1 MRKPNEIYLNGNSST
16 VQIASTHETSKV
28 QIFNSPIFGKIRV
41 TTDKN
46 GNPLFCLIDICTSIG
61 ITNSRVVKTRLDKDD
76 VCLIDAI
83 DNLGRNQQLTFVT
96 ESGMYD
102 VILRS
107 DSPQAKPFKR
117 WVTRDVLPTIRKT
130 GSYSIQPQTPQT
142 YLEALKALVSSEE
155 EKQVLALEKKQLE
168 ERNAKL
174 QPKADFADCI
184 MQAST
189 CISVAEMA
197 NILKQN
203 GLFYKGQNALY
214 GYLRY
219 NGYLLQRGIRR
230 NLPSQKAIDKGVMRI
245 AERPYITNGQVGF
258 HRITVITPY
267 GQKFFLQLFRS
278 MKENNENIMT
288 LF

>member
-1 MRKPNEIYLNGNSST
+1 MKALTKSSSSEEIKAYFKAILSLAKASEKYPVNLDEVWMLVYERKDNATKALMRDFIEGEDFITVRQKAEGGKFASIDYLLS
-16 VQIASTHETSKV
+16 VPCLEYFIARKVRPVFEVYRQVFHKVTNTSV
-28 QIFNSPIFGKIRV
+28 Y
-41 TTDKN
+41 
-46 GNPLFCLIDICTSIG
+46 LI
-61 ITNSRVVKTRLDKDD
+61 
-76 VCLIDAI
+76 
-83 DNLGRNQQLTFVT
+83 
-96 ESGMYD
+96 
-102 VILRS
+102 
-107 DSPQAKPFKR
+107 
-117 WVTRDVLPTIRKT
+117 
-130 GSYSIQPQTPQT
+130 PQT
-142 YLEALKALVSSEE
+142 YSEALLLAANQAREIEQLNL
-155 EKQVLALEKKQLE
+155 EKQQLASENEKN
-168 ERNAKL
+168 R
-174 QPKADFADCI
+174 PKVQFADCI

-258 HRITVITPY
+258 NRITVITPY

>member
-1 MRKPNEIYLNGNSST
+1 MKALTKSSSSEEIKAYFKAILSLAKASEKYPVNLDEVWMLVYERKDNATKALMRDFIEGEDFITVRQKAEGGKFASIDYLLS
-16 VQIASTHETSKV
+16 VPCLEYFIARKVRPVFEVYRQVFHKVTNTSV
-28 QIFNSPIFGKIRV
+28 Y
-41 TTDKN
+41 
-46 GNPLFCLIDICTSIG
+46 LI
-61 ITNSRVVKTRLDKDD
+61 
-76 VCLIDAI
+76 
-83 DNLGRNQQLTFVT
+83 
-96 ESGMYD
+96 
-102 VILRS
+102 
-107 DSPQAKPFKR
+107 
-117 WVTRDVLPTIRKT
+117 
-130 GSYSIQPQTPQT
+130 PQT
-142 YLEALKALVSSEE
+142 YSEALLLAANQAREIEQLNL
-155 EKQVLALEKKQLE
+155 EKQQLASENEKN
-168 ERNAKL
+168 R
-174 QPKADFADCI
+174 PKVQFADCI

-230 NLPSQKAIDKGVMRI
+230 NLSSQKAIDKGVMRI

-258 HRITVITPY
+258 NRITVITPY

>member
-1 MRKPNEIYLNGNSST
+1 MNTSVVYDYKGS
-16 VQIASTHETSKV
+16 QIS
-28 QIFNSPIFGKIRV
+28 FM
-41 TTDKN
+41 
-46 GNPLFCLIDICTSIG
+46 
-61 ITNSRVVKTRLDKDD
+61 
-76 VCLIDAI
+76 
-83 DNLGRNQQLTFVT
+83 
-96 ESGMYD
+96 SGENVM
-102 VILRS
+102 VNAT
-107 DSPQAKPFKR
+107 QMAKPFSKQPIDWLKTNQSKEYIETFSKLKIISLADLVQVIKGGNNSGTWMHEDVALEFAR
-117 WVTRDVLPTIRKT
+117 WLSPSFAIWCNDRIKELLKT
-130 GSYSIQPQTPQT
+130 GVTTVSNDD
-142 YLEALKALVSSEE
+142 EAIAYAM
-155 EKQVLALEKKQLE
+155 QVLNRRLEQAKAEKKQLE
-168 ERNAKL
+168 QQNAKL

-230 NLPSQKAIDKGVMRI
+230 NLPSQKAINKGVMRI

-258 HRITVITPY
+258 NRITVITPY

>member
-1 MRKPNEIYLNGNSST
+1 MKALTKSSSSEEIKAYFKAILSLTKASEKYPVNLDEVWMLVYERKDNATKALMRDFIEGEDFITVRQKAEGGKFASIDYLLS
-16 VQIASTHETSKV
+16 VPCLEYFIARKV
-28 QIFNSPIFGKIRV
+28 RPVFEVYRQVFHKV
-41 TTDKN
+41 TNT
-46 GNPLFCLIDICTSIG
+46 PVYLI
-61 ITNSRVVKTRLDKDD
+61 
-76 VCLIDAI
+76 
-83 DNLGRNQQLTFVT
+83 
-96 ESGMYD
+96 
-102 VILRS
+102 
-107 DSPQAKPFKR
+107 
-117 WVTRDVLPTIRKT
+117 
-130 GSYSIQPQTPQT
+130 PQT
-142 YLEALKALVSSEE
+142 YSEALLLAANQAREIEQLNL
-155 EKQVLALEKKQLE
+155 EKQQLASEN
-168 ERNAKL
+168 ERNR
-174 QPKADFADCI
+174 PKVQFADCI

-219 NGYLLQRGIRR
+219 NGYLLQGGIRR

-258 HRITVITPY
+258 NRITVITPY

>member
-1 MRKPNEIYLNGNSST
+1 MKALTKSSSSEEIKAYFKAILSLAKASEKYPVNLDEVWMLVYERKDNATKALMRDFIEGEDFITVRQKAEGGKFASIDYLLS
-16 VQIASTHETSKV
+16 VPCLEYFIARKVRPVFEVYRQVFHKVTNTSV
-28 QIFNSPIFGKIRV
+28 Y
-41 TTDKN
+41 
-46 GNPLFCLIDICTSIG
+46 LI
-61 ITNSRVVKTRLDKDD
+61 
-76 VCLIDAI
+76 
-83 DNLGRNQQLTFVT
+83 
-96 ESGMYD
+96 
-102 VILRS
+102 
-107 DSPQAKPFKR
+107 
-117 WVTRDVLPTIRKT
+117 
-130 GSYSIQPQTPQT
+130 PQT
-142 YLEALKALVSSEE
+142 YSEALLLAANQAREIEQLNL
-155 EKQVLALEKKQLE
+155 EKQQLASENEKN
-168 ERNAKL
+168 R
-174 QPKADFADCI
+174 PKVQFADCI

-214 GYLRY
+214 GHLRY

-258 HRITVITPY
+258 NRITVITPY

>member
-1 MRKPNEIYLNGNSST
+1 MKALTKSSSSEEIKAYFKAILSLTKASEKYPVNLDEVWMLVYERKDNATKALMRDFIEGEDFITVRQKAEGGKFASIDYLLS
-16 VQIASTHETSKV
+16 VPCLEYFIARKV
-28 QIFNSPIFGKIRV
+28 RPVFEVYRQVFHKV
-41 TTDKN
+41 TNT
-46 GNPLFCLIDICTSIG
+46 PVYLI
-61 ITNSRVVKTRLDKDD
+61 
-76 VCLIDAI
+76 
-83 DNLGRNQQLTFVT
+83 
-96 ESGMYD
+96 
-102 VILRS
+102 
-107 DSPQAKPFKR
+107 
-117 WVTRDVLPTIRKT
+117 
-130 GSYSIQPQTPQT
+130 PQT
-142 YLEALKALVSSEE
+142 YSEALLLAANQAREIEQLNL
-155 EKQVLALEKKQLE
+155 EKQQLASEN
-168 ERNAKL
+168 ERNR
-174 QPKADFADCI
+174 PKVQFADCI

-230 NLPSQKAIDKGVMRI
+230 NLPSQKAINKGVMRI

-258 HRITVITPY
+258 NRITVITPY

>member
-1 MRKPNEIYLNGNSST
+1 MKALTKSSSSEEIKAYFKAILSLAKASEKYPVNLDEVWMLVYERKDNATKALMRDFIEGEDFITVRQKAEGGKFASIDYLLS
-16 VQIASTHETSKV
+16 VPCLEYFIARKVRPVFEVYRQVFHKVTNTSV
-28 QIFNSPIFGKIRV
+28 Y
-41 TTDKN
+41 
-46 GNPLFCLIDICTSIG
+46 LI
-61 ITNSRVVKTRLDKDD
+61 
-76 VCLIDAI
+76 
-83 DNLGRNQQLTFVT
+83 
-96 ESGMYD
+96 
-102 VILRS
+102 
-107 DSPQAKPFKR
+107 
-117 WVTRDVLPTIRKT
+117 
-130 GSYSIQPQTPQT
+130 PQT
-142 YLEALKALVSSEE
+142 YSKALLLAANQAREIE
-155 EKQVLALEKKQLE
+155 QLNLEKQQLASENEKN
-168 ERNAKL
+168 R
-174 QPKADFADCI
+174 PKVQFADCI

-258 HRITVITPY
+258 NRITVITPY

>member
-1 MRKPNEIYLNGNSST
+1 MKVLTKSSSSEEIKMYFNTVLMLAKASEKYPVNLDEVWMLVYERK
-16 VQIASTHETSKV
+16 
-28 QIFNSPIFGKIRV
+28 
-41 TTDKN
+41 
-46 GNPLFCLIDICTSIG
+46 
-61 ITNSRVVKTRLDKDD
+61 
-76 VCLIDAI
+76 
-83 DNLGRNQQLTFVT
+83 DNATKAL
-96 ESGMYD
+96 
-102 VILRS
+102 
-107 DSPQAKPFKR
+107 
-117 WVTRDVLPTIRKT
+117 TRDFIEGEDFITVRQKAEGGKFASIDYFLSVPCLEYFIARKVRPVFEVYRQVFHKVT
-130 GSYSIQPQTPQT
+130 NTSVYLIPQT
-142 YLEALKALVSSEE
+142 YSEALLLAANQAREIEQLNL
-155 EKQVLALEKKQLE
+155 EKQQLASEN
-168 ERNAKL
+168 ERNR
-174 QPKADFADCI
+174 PKVQFADCI

-258 HRITVITPY
+258 HRIAVITPY

>member
-1 MRKPNEIYLNGNSST
+1 MKALTKSSSSEEVKAYFKAILSLTKASEKYPVNLDEVWMLVYERKDNATKALMRDFIEGEDFITVRQKAEGGKFASIDYLLS
-16 VQIASTHETSKV
+16 VPCLEYFIARKV
-28 QIFNSPIFGKIRV
+28 RPVFEVYRQVFHKV
-41 TTDKN
+41 TNT
-46 GNPLFCLIDICTSIG
+46 PVYLI
-61 ITNSRVVKTRLDKDD
+61 
-76 VCLIDAI
+76 
-83 DNLGRNQQLTFVT
+83 
-96 ESGMYD
+96 
-102 VILRS
+102 
-107 DSPQAKPFKR
+107 
-117 WVTRDVLPTIRKT
+117 
-130 GSYSIQPQTPQT
+130 PQT
-142 YLEALKALVSSEE
+142 YSEALLLAANQAREIEQLNL
-155 EKQVLALEKKQLE
+155 EKQQLASEN
-168 ERNAKL
+168 ERNR
-174 QPKADFADCI
+174 PKVQFADCI

-258 HRITVITPY
+258 NRITVITPY

>member
-1 MRKPNEIYLNGNSST
+1 MKALTKSSSSEEIKAYFKAILSLTKASEKYPVNLDEVWMLVYERKDNATKALMRDFIEGEDFITVRQKAEGGKFASIDYLLS
-16 VQIASTHETSKV
+16 VPCLEYFIARKV
-28 QIFNSPIFGKIRV
+28 RPVFEVYRQVFHKV
-41 TTDKN
+41 TNT
-46 GNPLFCLIDICTSIG
+46 PVYLI
-61 ITNSRVVKTRLDKDD
+61 
-76 VCLIDAI
+76 
-83 DNLGRNQQLTFVT
+83 
-96 ESGMYD
+96 
-102 VILRS
+102 
-107 DSPQAKPFKR
+107 
-117 WVTRDVLPTIRKT
+117 
-130 GSYSIQPQTPQT
+130 PQT
-142 YLEALKALVSSEE
+142 YSEALLLAANQAREIEQLNL
-155 EKQVLALEKKQLE
+155 EKQQLASEN
-168 ERNAKL
+168 ERNR
-174 QPKADFADCI
+174 PKVQFADCI

-258 HRITVITPY
+258 NRITVITPY

>member
-1 MRKPNEIYLNGNSST
+1 MYIITKKIKIMKPLTKSSSNEEIKAYFKAILSLTKASEKYPVNLDEVWMLVYTRRDSAIEALKRDFIENDDYLP
-16 VQIASTHETSKV
+16 
-28 QIFNSPIFGKIRV
+28 FRNSPERSEGGKFAGG
-41 TTDKN
+41 DKIDYLLTV
-46 GNPLFCLIDICTSIG
+46 PCLEYFIARKVRPVFEVYRQVFHKVADTP
-61 ITNSRVVKTRLDKDD
+61 VY
-76 VCLIDAI
+76 LI
-83 DNLGRNQQLTFVT
+83 
-96 ESGMYD
+96 
-102 VILRS
+102 
-107 DSPQAKPFKR
+107 
-117 WVTRDVLPTIRKT
+117 
-130 GSYSIQPQTPQT
+130 PQT
-142 YLEALKALVSSEE
+142 YSEALL
-155 EKQVLALEKKQLE
+155 LAANQAREIEQLNLEKKKLVSE
-168 ERNAKL
+168 NERNR
-174 QPKADFADCI
+174 PKVQFADCI

-203 GLFYKGQNALY
+203 GLFHKGQNALY

-245 AERPYITNGQVGF
+245 AERPYITDGQVGF
-258 HRITVITPY
+258 NRITVITPY